1 VNALVANGTYTKVL
15 TKWGVQGGAI
25 DRAVVNGAIG

>member
-1 VNALVANGTYTKVL
+1 MKIL

-25 DRAVVNGAIG
+25 TSPQVNAAIS

>member
-1 VNALVANGTYTKVL
+1 LITDGTYNQIL

-25 DRAVVNGAIG
+25 TNPTVNPTP